1 MPQSILTK
9 CLSIV
14 KTNHK
19 LITLALTEIST
30 VEVHPECA
38 SSLVKKIN
46 KKCRIIN
53 IYLIKIVLTSIST
66 RKNRVEY

>member
-1 MPQSILTK
+1 MPPSILTK

-30 VEVHPECA
+30 VEVHPECT

-53 IYLIKIVLTSIST
+53 IQVLSGFFGNFST
-66 RKNRVEY
+66 